1 MPLKP
6 EQCDRFINMRLYQ
19 ARVLLDQSKSPDIDN
34 ALYQGLLHGCVHQLN
49 SAVTGI
55 VARVCTQFAFEL
67 DQSQLMGS
75 SAQAVRHFE
84 QQMQLRERQS
94 GELNE
99 LLQLLE
105 SGWLKELNQA
115 YQAFYDMADLFSE
128 KGATQNTQLIMTDL
142 GSDSKPLPESCKLWL
157 VEIKDLLN
165 RYREAGFE
173 W

>member
-1 MPLKP
+1 MALKP

-19 ARVLLDQSKSPDIDN
+19 ARVLLDQSANPAIDN

-49 SAVTGI
+49 SAVSGI
-55 VARVCTQFAFEL
+55 VARICTQFAFEL
-67 DQSQLMGS
+67 DQSALMS
-75 SAQAVRHFE
+75 SAAQAVTTFDAELKKRD
-84 QQMQLRERQS
+84 RQS

-105 SGWLKELNQA
+105 SGWLKDLNQA
-115 YQAFYDMADLFSE
+115 YHAFYNMADPFIE
-128 KGATQNTQLIMTDL
+128 KGAQQNTQLIMSDV
-142 GSDSKPLPESCKLWL
+142 GSESKPLPESCKLWL
-157 VEIKDLLN
+157 AQIKELLN